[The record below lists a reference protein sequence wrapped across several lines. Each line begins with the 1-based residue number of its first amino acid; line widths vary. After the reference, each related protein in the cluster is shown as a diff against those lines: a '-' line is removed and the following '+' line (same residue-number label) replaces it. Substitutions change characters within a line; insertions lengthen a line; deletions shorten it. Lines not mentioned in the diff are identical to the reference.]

1 MTGDV
6 RGVSG
11 DEVSEETIEAFRSLL
26 RGELLRPGD
35 EGYDGARTVWNGNI
49 DRYPAMIARC
59 HGVADVMASVN
70 FARENDLLV
79 AVRGG
84 GHNAAGH
91 GTCDGGIVIDLR
103 PMRGI
108 RVDPVRKVATV
119 EPGCTWAEFDHETL
133 AFGLATTGGTV
144 SNTGVAG
151 LTLGGGE
158 GWLMG
163 QHGLT
168 CDNLLGA
175 DVVTADGEFL
185 HASADENADLFW
197 GLRGGG
203 GNFGIVTTFV
213 FQLHPVPP
221 LVIGGLVVHP
231 LERAREVLHFFREF
245 SRDLPDEA
253 DAAAAMLTMP
263 DGTRVVALILMYT
276 GDLDIGEQVLAPA
289 RAFGPPVADLV
300 QPMPYAVRQRLLDDG
315 VAAHGVQRYW
325 KSAYDITFGD
335 EVIEELASAAEDF
348 SSPMSV
354 LVVFRL
360 HGVAARVPKD
370 ATAFA
375 LREPQWDVNAIAQ
388 WTDAAES
395 EQHIAWV
402 RDAWSRIEPHT
413 NGNAYINHLAG
424 DDRPEKIRA
433 SYGANYERLAALKRK
448 YDPSNLFRLNPNV
461 SPG

>member
-1 MTGDV
+1 
-6 RGVSG
+6 
-11 DEVSEETIEAFRSLL
+11 
-26 RGELLRPGD
+26 LLRPGD
-35 EGYDGARTVWNGNI
+35 EGYDDARTVWNGNI
-49 DRYPAMIARC
+49 DRFPAMIAKC

-103 PMRGI
+103 PMKGI
-108 RVDPVRKVATV
+108 RVDPARRVATV

-168 CDNLLGA
+168 CDNLIGA
-175 DVVTADGEFL
+175 DVVTAGGQFM
-185 HASADENADLFW
+185 HASAAENSDLFW

-203 GNFGIVTTFV
+203 GNFGIVTTFE

-231 LERAREVLHFFREF
+231 LERAREVLQFFREF

-263 DGTRVVALILMYT
+263 DGTRVVALILVYT
-276 GDLDIGEQVLAPA
+276 GDLDTGEKILAPA

-300 QPMPYAVRQRLLDDG
+300 QPMPYAVRQSLLDDG